1 MKAALQIYSRD
12 FDADFFKLPSE
23 VRTRIEVKID
33 RLGLMLDR
41 FPHTR
46 LTGIDSYRLRVGDYR
61 VIYEFDLS
69 KGTMYLLAVGHR
81 REVYRR

>member
-1 MKAALQIYSRD
+1 VKAALQIYSRD
-12 FDADFFKLPSE
+12 FDADFFKLPAD
-23 VRTRIEVKID
+23 VQARIEAKID

-41 FPHTR
+41 FSHAR
-46 LTGIDSYRLRVGDYR
+46 LTGMDSCRLRVGDYR

-69 KGTMYLLAVGHR
+69 AGILNLLAVGHR